1 MKILLIFID
10 GFGIGSTD
18 PKRNPILAAKT
29 PTLDWL
35 FSEEESIVIPTDAS
49 QGVKGIP
56 QSATGQ
62 TALLTGVQASQALGH
77 HQSGFP
83 GPTLRSI
90 IAEKNILKQ
99 MQTIGKKATFANAYT
114 RQYVVDVF
122 NGKTPASVTT
132 VCVMESEDEFRY
144 TEQIL
149 SGDAVYQDFTNQ
161 ILIEWGEDVPKISP
175 EEAGGN
181 LAKIVKGYDFTL
193 YEYFQTDIIGHSQN
207 WERAIVLI
215 EQLDRFLRQV
225 FTDVDLKETLVLI
238 SSDHGNIED
247 LSTNTH
253 TCNPVP
259 TILVGAGREQL
270 KDKIKELADITP
282 ALISYVTQ

>member
-10 GFGIGSTD
+10 GFGMGSMD
-18 PKRNPILAAKT
+18 PQRNPILAAKT

-35 FSEEESIVIPTDAS
+35 FSEEDSVVIPTDAS
-49 QGVKGIP
+49 QGVMGIP

-62 TALLTGVQASQALGH
+62 TALLTGVQASQVLGH

-90 IAEKNILKQ
+90 IAKKNILKQ

-114 RQYVVDVF
+114 RQYVIDVY
-122 NGKTPASVTT
+122 NGKVPASVTT
-132 VCVMESEDEFRY
+132 VCVMESEDKFRY

-149 SGDAVYQDFTNQ
+149 TGDAVYQDFTNQ
-161 ILIEWGEDVPKISP
+161 ILIEWGEDVPKMSP
-175 EEAGGN
+175 EEAGKN
-181 LAKIVKGYDFTL
+181 LAQIVKDNDFTL

-207 WERAIVLI
+207 RARAIALL
-215 EQLDRFLRQV
+215 EQLDRFLKQV
-225 FTDVDLKETLVLI
+225 LTDLDLQETLVLI

-259 TILVGAGREQL
+259 TILVGAEKEQL

-282 ALISYVTQ
+282 ALVSHITS